1 MEIKFSLS
9 ALDVARFSLYRFPR
23 SRAGVIMLG
32 IALVAVSYGVLT
44 AVRMTPDGGVVQYI
58 AASIVILTIVLGI
71 YLFVGLGMLVSTL
84 AGANRAMRAER
95 ALSLSDDGVLETSPF
110 ETRTTRWPGITS
122 VKQNRRFIMLFVTD
136 CAAHVVPKRFFRSR
150 DEASAFYAYAA
161 THAGSGS

>member
-1 MEIKFSLS
+1 M
-9 ALDVARFSLYRFPR
+9 
-23 SRAGVIMLG
+23 
-32 IALVAVSYGVLT
+32 
-44 AVRMTPDGGVVQYI
+44 QYI

-150 DEASAFYAYAA
+150 DEAFAFYAYAA